1 MAKGIGFVKPS
12 KGRAPRKKN
21 LKPVEVTGNHASIN
35 KILDSAQKELEP
47 PKVKYSRKIGLER
60 TEEYR
65 FVAETIKNIE
75 IQNRR
80 EILRFLETA
89 ERNGT

>member
-1 MAKGIGFVKPS
+1 MTALKIGVDSLPVNRFVYLSAVPGTCS
-12 KGRAPRKKN
+12 RH
-21 LKPVEVTGNHASIN
+21 ESIN